1 MDASTLQKLAQWEQ
15 AHASGNKKPLTAKE
29 YPPMRSCQ
37 DITLKDIQ
45 PVQLTQK
52 KTRIEELSK
61 PKKKVS
67 DKSAAAA
74 TTLTSAT
81 ILSSPSAASTPP
93 KSTGLSRKAYYD
105 SWDKFDVDKA
115 LEDFEKDEKRS
126 NTKSS
131 SATTNTSKA
140 VPKPLLAKPTG
151 VITAADPVKPST
163 KSSDPIVAAN
173 AEKEKGNEFFKKGQ
187 YAKAIE
193 HYSASMALDPSN
205 PVLPINRAMALL
217 KLERFAEAER
227 DCSLGLKLDNKN
239 VKALWRRGIARRSL
253 DRVDEARKDFE
264 TALTIDPANKAVKDE
279 MAKLKQGSTTTPT
292 TVKPLSTTAP
302 KPQAKPTAAKT
313 QESSP
318 SAVVNPSLESSKP
331 PVMSSKRVLIKE
343 VENDEDSEL
352 FAFAASK
359 RIATEPKSP
368 IAPATTTISPI
379 ESKPSPVAPP
389 TATVEAKK
397 PASSTTPSPTPAPIT
412 SPSKPIT
419 PPSAAATT
427 TTSTTSTRPKTNMT
441 APSTTLDFQRDWKSY
456 SKNNELLYQYIKL
469 IQPEALP
476 GIFKSA
482 FESDYLSSMLT
493 VFRNFY
499 ITSEDPQLLY
509 QTLLNLGK
517 VQRFDMTLM
526 FMTGTDKKDLA
537 AIFQHLASHTNDSTT
552 TYSQQDL
559 AVLASKFKTTNY

>member
-15 AHASGNKKPLTAKE
+15 AHANGNKKPLTAKE

-45 PVQLTQK
+45 PVQLMQK
-52 KTRIEELSK
+52 KARIEELSK
-61 PKKKVS
+61 PEKKVS
-67 DKSAAAA
+67 DQITTAA
-74 TTLTSAT
+74 TNPTST
-81 ILSSPSAASTPP
+81 TTPSSTSVASTP
-93 KSTGLSRKAYYD
+93 STTTGLSRKAYYE

-115 LEDFEKDEKRS
+115 MENFEKDEKRS
-126 NTKSS
+126 TTKSS

-140 VPKPLLAKPTG
+140 APKPLLAKPTG
-151 VITAADPVKPST
+151 VTAAADPVKPLT
-163 KSSDPIVAAN
+163 KPSDPVMAAN

-193 HYSASMALDPSN
+193 HYSASMELDPSN

-217 KLERFAEAER
+217 KLERFAEAEL

-253 DRVDEARKDFE
+253 GRVDESRKDFE
-264 TALTIDPANKAVKDE
+264 TALTIDPFNKAVKEE
-279 MAKLKQGSTTTPT
+279 MAKLKQGSTTTT
-292 TVKPLSTTAP
+292 AAKPLTTTTS
-302 KPQAKPTAAKT
+302 KLQAKPTTAKK
-313 QESSP
+313 QEPSP
-318 SAVVNPSLESSKP
+318 SAVAKPSSEASKP
-331 PVMSSKRVLIKE
+331 PVISSKRVLIKE

-352 FAFAASK
+352 FASTATK
-359 RIATEPKSP
+359 RIAAEPKSP
-368 IAPATTTISPI
+368 VTSATTMITPN
-379 ESKPSPVAPP
+379 ESTLKPVALPV
-389 TATVEAKK
+389 ATVEATST
-397 PASSTTPSPTPAPIT
+397 ASSPTPLPTSAPLT
-412 SPSKPIT
+412 PPSKPIT
-419 PPSAAATT
+419 PPTT
-427 TTSTTSTRPKTNMT
+427 TTTTTRPKTNMT

-482 FESDYLSSMLT
+482 FESDYLSSMLS
-493 VFRNFY
+493 VFRTFY
-499 ITSEDPQLLY
+499 ISSEDPQLLY
-509 QTLLNLGK
+509 RTLLNLGK

-526 FMTGTDKKDLA
+526 FMIGTDKKDLA
-537 AIFQHLASHTNDSTT
+537 AIFQHLASHINDSTT

-559 AVLASKFKTTNY
+559 AALASKFKTTNY